1 MPRKKHMQI
10 IVDNLIKNLKKRH
23 MEGFYFSSKDE
34 LMSYLEGELES
45 GDVIGSGG
53 SVTLKELGVI
63 DYINSRKDLEY
74 LDRNKCKSREEVEDI
89 MRRAFT
95 GDKYFLSTNAITR
108 DGILVNIDGNGNRLA
123 ALIYGPK
130 KVYVICGT
138 NKICDDVESAYKR
151 VKNIAS
157 PPNCIRLDKKTPCVS
172 TGKCEN
178 CLSPD
183 CICNQIVVTRNSRD
197 EERIKVLIVDGN
209 WGF

>member
-10 IVDNLIKNLKKRH
+10 IVDNLIRNLKKRH

-74 LDRNKCKSREEVEDI
+74 LDRNKCNSREEVEDI

-138 NKICDDVESAYKR
+138 NKICDDVESAYMR

-157 PPNCIRLDKKTPCVS
+157 PPNCIRLDKKMPCVS